1 MDRARISLIQQ
12 KKLDGFGIIQK
23 LFKNSAVICSSEKI
37 PTGEV
42 DKYQRNLYLRPLFNF
57 DALYGISQLFNF
69 FSGADGIGILQE
81 FP

>member
-23 LFKNSAVICSSEKI
+23 LFKNSAVICSYEKI

-42 DKYQRNLYLRPLFNF
+42 NKNWYLRLLFHF
-57 DALYGISQLFNF
+57 DALYVISQLLNF
-69 FSGADGIGILQE
+69 VSGADGIGILQE

>member
-42 DKYQRNLYLRPLFNF
+42 DKYQRNWYLRPLFHF
-57 DALYGISQLFNF
+57 DALYVISQLLNF
-69 FSGADGIGILQE
+69 VSGADGIGILQE